1 MDLNNLLDQED
12 DVEKLVYKNLT
23 EELREELFLNYR
35 QQFFKKISLFGE
47 MAQNSHNFL
56 EVYQELIYKI
66 KETPYGSG
74 EIIYADAES
83 VSHSLYF
90 LLKGNIM
97 LKYPLS
103 KYSKVI
109 ENITEK
115 NEQIGNYY
123 QHRFLNFGV
132 LQFFTRQP
140 KDHLAVTMSYCKIQ
154 ILSYEDFI

>member
-1 MDLNNLLDQED
+1 M
-12 DVEKLVYKNLT
+12 EKLVYKNLT

-132 LQFFTRQP
+132 L
-140 KDHLAVTMSYCKIQ
+140 
-154 ILSYEDFI
+154 